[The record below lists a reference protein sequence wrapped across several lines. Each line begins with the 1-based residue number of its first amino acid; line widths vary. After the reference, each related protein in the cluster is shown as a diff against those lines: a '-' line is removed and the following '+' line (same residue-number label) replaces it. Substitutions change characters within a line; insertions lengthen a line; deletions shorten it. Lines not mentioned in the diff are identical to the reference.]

1 VSERIVCPWCGG
13 AGMLAPMGCDGCDGE
28 GTLLTARPWPE
39 MTATMGR
46 AKCPAC
52 EAVGLMEGEWRLE
65 TVPPEDY
72 QVGRYTLTRKETA
85 HWWPWAVCGGCK
97 REWKAAIG

>member
-1 VSERIVCPWCGG
+1 
-13 AGMLAPMGCDGCDGE
+13 
-28 GTLLTARPWPE
+28 
-39 MTATMGR
+39 
-46 AKCPAC
+46 
-52 EAVGLMEGEWRLE
+52 MEGEWRLE

-72 QVGRYTLTRKETA
+72 PVGRYTLTRKETA